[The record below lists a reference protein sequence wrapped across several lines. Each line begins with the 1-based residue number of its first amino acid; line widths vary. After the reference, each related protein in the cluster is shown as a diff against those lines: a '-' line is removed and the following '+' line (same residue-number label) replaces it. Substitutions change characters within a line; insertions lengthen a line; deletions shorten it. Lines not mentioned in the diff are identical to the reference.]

1 MIDEIDVKIL
11 KYLQEDARMPN
22 AEIAR
27 RLNMAPSGILERIR
41 KLEKNGV
48 IKEYKTHL
56 DPKAVDFGL
65 TAFVA
70 VKTNEKRD
78 RWSVNEILA
87 KVPEVLEVH
96 DVAGEECY
104 LIKLRTRDTE
114 TLYQL
119 LRDTFGGIP
128 AVAATRTLIVLR
140 TFKETT
146 DLPIKEKEK

>member
-1 MIDEIDVKIL
+1 MIDEIDIKIM
-11 KYLQEDARMPN
+11 KYLQDDARMAN
-22 AEIAR
+22 AEISR

-41 KLEKNGV
+41 KLEKNGI
-48 IKEYKTHL
+48 IKEYKAHL
-56 DPKAVDFGL
+56 DPRAVDFGL

-78 RWSVNEILA
+78 RWNVNEILA
-87 KVPEVLEVH
+87 KVPEVLEIH

-104 LIKLRTRDTE
+104 LVKLRTRDTE

-119 LRDTFGGIP
+119 LRNTFGGIP

-146 DLPIKEKEK
+146 DLPIKEN